1 MEFHEN
7 RSRQPFIGYIQLAKS
22 IRHWWQ
28 RRKKNR
34 ALPPEPAI
42 PPQTV
47 CLKSDTLK

>member
-22 IRHWWQ
+22 LKHWWQ

-34 ALPPEPAI
+34 PSQPENNVPT
-42 PPQTV
+42 QTI
-47 CLKSDTLK
+47 CLKSKTLK